1 MAVEAKIDELIEER
15 AQWLMRP
22 NLPALLAKT
31 FLLHILNYKKT
42 ITLAKKLESFN
53 EKEILNFMGKYISR
67 NVSYEGLNHIPET
80 GGALIVSNHPTGIAD
95 GLVLNFLVS
104 KKRQDS
110 YLLANRDVLR
120 IFPQLKN
127 RIAPVEWRSEKR
139 CFSDS
144 RDTLFFL
151 NKAIKANRIG
161 LVFPS
166 GRIAK
171 RKGLHLEERHWT
183 NSIAI
188 LSKKYNLPV
197 IPVHIKARNSI
208 LFYLFDL
215 IHPSL
220 RDITLFFET
229 LNKSKEHFNIKIGDA
244 IQPQILDNDS
254 FKATAHIKQTVLNLG
269 KSNDYF
275 TDNARKKRMLINGY
289 SFR

>member
-1 MAVEAKIDELIEER
+1 MSIETKIDELIEER
-15 AQWLMRP
+15 AKWLMKP
-22 NLPALLAKT
+22 NIPAALAKN
-31 FLLHILNYKKT
+31 FLLNILDYKKT
-42 ITLAKKLESFN
+42 ITLAKKLESFD
-53 EKEILNFMGKYISR
+53 EKDILNFMGKYVSK
-67 NVSYEGLNHIPET
+67 NVTYKGLNHVPVT

-95 GLVLNFLVS
+95 GLILNFLVS

-151 NKAIKANRIG
+151 NNAIKTNRIG
-161 LVFPS
+161 LAFPS

-171 RKGLHLEERHWT
+171 RRGLDLEERHWT

-188 LSKKYNLPV
+188 LSKKYNLPI

-220 RDITLFFET
+220 RDITLFYET
-229 LNKSKEHFNIKIGDA
+229 LNKSKEHFNIKIGEA
-244 IQPQILDNDS
+244 IRPQSLDHDS
-254 FKATAHIKQTVLNLG
+254 FKATAHIKQTVFNLG
-269 KSNDYF
+269 KSKDLLTKHHFFETKLLYKF
-275 TDNARKKRMLINGY
+275 W
-289 SFR
+289 S

>member
-1 MAVEAKIDELIEER
+1 MISPKKEVTIVIVSHKSKKKVIKLINNISNELKIIIVENSQDKSI
-15 AQWLMRP
+15 
-22 NLPALLAKT
+22 
-31 FLLHILNYKKT
+31 
-42 ITLAKKLESFN
+42 
-53 EKEILNFMGKYISR
+53 EKEILNFMGKYIST
-67 NVSYEGLNHIPET
+67 NVTYEGLNHIPEK

-151 NKAIKANRIG
+151 NKAIKANRVG

-171 RKGLHLEERHWT
+171 RRGLHLEERHWT

-188 LSKKYNLPV
+188 LSKKYNLPI

-208 LFYLFDL
+208 LFYLLDL

-220 RDITLFFET
+220 RDITLFYET
-229 LNKSKEHFNIKIGDA
+229 LNKFKEHFNIKIGKA
-244 IQPQILDNDS
+244 IRPQILDHDS

-275 TDNARKKRMLINGY
+275 TDNTRKKRMLIKGY